1 MTKFVEFSDTI
12 HGAHVDSR
20 SRKFEWKGL
29 KPNPYTNEMMTLYEG
44 DRNSF
49 AEIIKVCSVEDK
61 VCEGTESFHAELG
74 DCLEADAISLYIRT
88 KRKIKETVKEGVSG
102 RHGSIFLCP
111 REYTISTIKTP
122 LANLVKAIEKKK
134 ALINRNYSI
143 EEK

>member
-1 MTKFVEFSDTI
+1 MTKFVEFGDTI

-49 AEIIKVCSVEDK
+49 AEVIKECSEENK
-61 VCEGTESFHAELG
+61 VCEEAKSFHSELG
-74 DCLEADAISLYIRT
+74 DCIEADAISLYIRT
-88 KRKIKETVKEGVSG
+88 KRKIKQTVKEGVSG

-111 REYTISTIKTP
+111 RDYTISTIKTP
-122 LANLVKAIEKKK
+122 LPNLVKALEEKR
-134 ALINRNYSI
+134 LFINRNNSK